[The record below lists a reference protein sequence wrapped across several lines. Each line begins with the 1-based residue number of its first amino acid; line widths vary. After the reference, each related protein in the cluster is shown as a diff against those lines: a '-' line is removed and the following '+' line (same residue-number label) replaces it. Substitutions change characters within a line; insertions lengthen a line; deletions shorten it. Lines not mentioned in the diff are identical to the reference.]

1 MLPVSETVLPAG
13 TCLELKARKFYA
25 QAQDFVLSFIVNFQ
39 LSAMTKCFKPPLS
52 GWLGIVLLSQPFFG
66 AEDLAKSEDASES
79 AAPAVAIAVDP
90 ADTID
95 YGPTPM
101 ASMSE
106 GHAKSFRIPAPRGL
120 IVSREGEPLAMSE
133 VKFRV
138 VLQLPMI
145 AATAEEAIPALENL
159 TRGIEIPWLNIS
171 GNEMVRHYKH
181 RPWVPIPVT
190 PTLEEEELAVIH
202 DQLPKGMS
210 LDPVYER
217 SYPQKELLAHLIGY
231 IGDSLPDQHGPI
243 GEVEYAWPPLIGR
256 AGMEKT
262 LHEEL
267 SGVDGVLERLYDS
280 KGNLLNQEL
289 ARPPRPGNTMV
300 LSINLPMQRKAEE
313 ALAKTGRPGAF
324 GAVDAD
330 TGDILA
336 MVSYPSFDPNLFIG
350 GIPET
355 TYRELA
361 DREDAPFFD
370 RAVLG
375 EYPPGSTFKPFVAL
389 AGMEWGTVDGLE
401 TKYSGPPVV
410 LIAGR
415 QFKNWSGESE
425 GMMDLRYA
433 LTRSCNTWFYQAAIQ
448 MGPYA
453 IADVSHRFGLGEK
466 PQLPLPAVGA
476 GHIPNPDVYGDLKS
490 LANFSIGQGRVLASP
505 LQMALA
511 MAALAN
517 GTHVPK
523 PRLVIESLDP
533 LTNEVVDQISPEAAY
548 PLHLD
553 PEDLELVR
561 EGMWGV
567 VNHGSGTAGR
577 AAMSNPVVY
586 GKTGTSEWAEDS
598 EKRSLAWF
606 TGWVDTEKPRIAFAA
621 ITHGQRWETL
631 SGGRSAAPIATM
643 VLREV
648 YQNPDQY
655 AVTLP
660 EGPSRPNPRLTMP
673 LPVTVEIT
681 PEDSRFRGRV
691 GGFFKMLFGQRRS
704 EPTEELPL
712 PEESTDIMEL
722 TAP

>member
-1 MLPVSETVLPAG
+1 EVEIKV
-13 TCLELKARKFYA
+13 ER
-25 QAQDFVLSFIVNFQ
+25 
-39 LSAMTKCFKPPLS
+39 
-52 GWLGIVLLSQPFFG
+52 
-66 AEDLAKSEDASES
+66 
-79 AAPAVAIAVDP
+79 
-90 ADTID
+90 ADKID

-101 ASMSE
+101 ASIPK
-106 GHAKSFRIPAPRGL
+106 GHAKSFHIPAPRGL
-120 IVSREGEPLAMSE
+120 IVSSEGEPLAINE

-138 VLQLPMI
+138 VVQLPII
-145 AATAEEAIPALENL
+145 AANAKEAITALEEL
-159 TRGIEIPWLNIS
+159 TAGVAIPWLNIS
-171 GNEMVRHYKH
+171 EHEMVRHFQH
-181 RPWVPIPVT
+181 RIWVPLPIT
-190 PTLEEEELAVIH
+190 PTLEKDELALIH
-202 DQLPKGMS
+202 QQLPKGMS

-217 SYPQKELLAHLIGY
+217 SYPQKELFAHLIGY

-243 GEVEYAWPPLIGR
+243 GEVEYAWPPLMGR

-262 LHEEL
+262 LHEDL
-267 SGVDGVLERLYDS
+267 TGIDGIVERLYDAQ
-280 KGNLLNQEL
+280 GNLLNQEI
-289 ARPPRPGNTMV
+289 ARPPRPGNTVV
-300 LSINLPMQRKAEE
+300 LSINLAMQKKAEE

-324 GAVDAD
+324 VAVDAD

-389 AGMEWGTVDGLE
+389 AGTEWGTVDGLE

-415 QFKNWSGESE
+415 PFKNWSSESE

-433 LTRSCNTWFYQAAIQ
+433 LMRSCNTWFYQAAIQ
-448 MGPYA
+448 MGPFA
-453 IADVSHRFGLGEK
+453 IADVSRRFGLGAK
-466 PQLPLPAVGA
+466 PQLPLPAVSS
-476 GHIPNPDVYGDLKS
+476 GHIPNPEIYGDLKS

-523 PRLVIESLDP
+523 PRLVVESLDP
-533 LTNEVVDQISPEAAY
+533 LTHELVDRVPPEVAH

-553 PEDLELVR
+553 PADLEWVR

-567 VNHGSGTAGR
+567 VNHGRGTAGR
-577 AAMSNPVVY
+577 ASMAKPVVY

-621 ITHGQRWETL
+621 ITQGRRWETL
-631 SGGRSAAPIATM
+631 SGGRSAAPIAAT
-643 VLREV
+643 VLRDA
-648 YQNPDQY
+648 YQNPEQY
-655 AVTLP
+655 LVTLP
-660 EGPSRPNPRLTMP
+660 EGPPRPNPRLTMP
-673 LPVTVEIT
+673 LPVVVDIT
-681 PEDSRFRGRV
+681 PDEGRPFGRV
-691 GGFFKMLFGQRRS
+691 GGLFKMLFGQRRS
-704 EPTEELPL
+704 EPAEDLPL
-712 PEESTDIMEL
+712 PEESGYIMEL

>member
-1 MLPVSETVLPAG
+1 MIAVSS
-13 TCLELKARKFYA
+13 C
-25 QAQDFVLSFIVNFQ
+25 
-39 LSAMTKCFKPPLS
+39 
-52 GWLGIVLLSQPFFG
+52 LGIVVLTPQVLL
-66 AEDLAKSEDASES
+66 AEEV
-79 AAPAVAIAVDP
+79 APVQELTVEIKVEP
-90 ADTID
+90 ADKID

-101 ASMSE
+101 ASIPE
-106 GHAKSFRIPAPRGL
+106 GHAKSFHIPAPRGL
-120 IVSREGEPLAMSE
+120 IVSSEGEPLAINE

-138 VLQLPMI
+138 VVQLPVI
-145 AATAEEAIPALENL
+145 AANAKEAIPALKGL
-159 TRGIEIPWLNIS
+159 TEGIEIPWLNIS
-171 GNEMVRHYKH
+171 ENEMTRHFEH
-181 RPWVPIPVT
+181 RAWVPLPVT
-190 PTLEEEELAVIH
+190 PTLKKDELALIH

-217 SYPQKELLAHLIGY
+217 AYPQKELLAHLIGY

-262 LHEEL
+262 LHDDL
-267 SGVDGVLERLYDS
+267 SGVDGIVERLYDT
-280 KGNLLNQEL
+280 KGNLLNQEI

-300 LSINLPMQRKAEE
+300 LSINLAMQRKAEE
-313 ALAKTGRPGAF
+313 ALVKTGRPGAF
-324 GAVDAD
+324 VAVDAD

-370 RAVLG
+370 RAVIG

-401 TKYSGPPVV
+401 TKYSGPSVV
-410 LIAGR
+410 MIAGR
-415 QFKNWSGESE
+415 PFKNWSDSSE

-453 IADVSHRFGLGEK
+453 MADVSRRFGLGEK
-466 PQLPLPAVGA
+466 PQIPLPAVA
-476 GHIPNPDVYGDLKS
+476 SGHIPNPDVYGDLKS

-523 PRLVIESLDP
+523 PRLIVESLDP
-533 LTNEVVDQISPEAAY
+533 ITNELINRVSPEVAH

-553 PEDLELVR
+553 PADLELVR

-567 VNHGSGTAGR
+567 VNHGRGTAGR
-577 AAMSNPVVY
+577 AAMSTPVVF

-606 TGWVDTEKPRIAFAA
+606 TGWVDTAKPRIAFAA
-621 ITHGQRWETL
+621 ITHGRRWETL
-631 SGGRSAAPIATM
+631 SGGRSAAPIAAT
-643 VLREV
+643 VLRAA

-660 EGPSRPNPRLTMP
+660 EDRSRPNPRLSMP
-673 LPVTVEIT
+673 LPVLVEIT
-681 PEDSRFRGRV
+681 PEETRLRGRV
-691 GGFFKMLFGQRRS
+691 GGFFKILFGQGRS
-704 EPTEELPL
+704 GPIEEQPL
-712 PEESTDIMEL
+712 PAESSYIMEL